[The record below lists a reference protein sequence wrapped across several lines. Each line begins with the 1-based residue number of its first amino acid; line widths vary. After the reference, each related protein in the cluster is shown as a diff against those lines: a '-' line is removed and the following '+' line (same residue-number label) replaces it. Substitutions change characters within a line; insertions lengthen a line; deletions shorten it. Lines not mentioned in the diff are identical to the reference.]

1 MPMFEFRCL
10 NGHSRDAYAHNV
22 LERACHA
29 VICEQCRN
37 DMAPVLSLGRGLT
50 WFEEGRARVITNMG
64 HEPVT
69 ITSHEQHKKEMKRR
83 GLDWA
88 PPRRGMPGCWS

>member
-29 VICEQCRN
+29 VICEECHN
-37 DMAPVLSLGRGLT
+37 DMSPVLSLGRGLT
-50 WFEEGRARVITNMG
+50 YFEEGRARVITNMG
-64 HEPVT
+64 HEPVR
-69 ITSHEQHKKEMKRR
+69 ITSHEQHKRLMKER